1 MRHTIT
7 LIVILGVVLGLPVSH
22 AVAQSFP
29 GLQSQPEY
37 QIHPDDTR
45 DSWQQPKQVIDAL
58 AFSPTETVAVI
69 ETGFP
74 YFAPRIAPLV
84 KKLYAINND
93 SRSFEGRGA
102 LPPSISTIVS
112 TSSDPKTAGLN
123 VDTVVIVDTLHLIPQ
138 PTSYYLKLFA
148 GIKPGGR
155 LVIIDRVQPAVIPDR
170 LDQNS
175 LEATIQGLG
184 HGVTNRFTFL
194 PSQFFIVIKF

>member
-1 MRHTIT
+1 MRYTTT
-7 LIVILGVVLGLPVSH
+7 LNLVLGAMLGLPVSQ
-22 AVAQSFP
+22 AMAQHFP

-45 DSWQQPKQVIDAL
+45 DSWQQPQQVINAL
-58 AFSPTETVAVI
+58 AFSPGETVAVI
-69 ETGFP
+69 ETGYP

-93 SRSFEGRGA
+93 SRAFEGRGA
-102 LPPSISTIVS
+102 LPPSISTVVS
-112 TSSDPKTAGLN
+112 TDTDPKTAGLN
-123 VDTVVIVDTLHLIPQ
+123 VDTVIIVDTLHLIPQ
-138 PTSYYLKLFA
+138 QISYYLKLFA

-175 LEATIQGLG
+175 LETSIQGLG

-194 PSQFFIVIKF
+194 PSQFFIVIKL